1 MFWPLLETVV
11 TQPKQGKWNL
21 DISWLR
27 TCVPFAVHR
36 TVLFYHNAVRAF
48 RTGELETLYHFLKLS
63 FSQNEFSV
71 FKTGRFIILS
81 NYRFVATRLY
91 RHLEGK
97 ISIDCRVGR
106 NWRYPREIHRRL
118 TESEDSPHGSERET
132 GNPRAYHLA
141 CKSWSCHFA
150 LGSDFRQFFSWKWWI
165 PQWQSLRVTANRERS
180 WIWTETIQ

>member
-1 MFWPLLETVV
+1 MFWPPLETVV

-36 TVLFYHNAVRAF
+36 TVRFYHNAVRAF

-91 RHLEGK
+91 SVLEARTRGGGVPLPTLLQPEYWFENLNLQFYQMADVYTGILGAQVKCHSLKWSSAK
-97 ISIDCRVGR
+97 II
-106 NWRYPREIHRRL
+106 NTQE
-118 TESEDSPHGSERET
+118 
-132 GNPRAYHLA
+132 
-141 CKSWSCHFA
+141 
-150 LGSDFRQFFSWKWWI
+150 KWNSFVIFIVNNFEWI
-165 PQWQSLRVTANRERS
+165 L
-180 WIWTETIQ
+180 

>member
-1 MFWPLLETVV
+1 MFWPPLETVV

-36 TVLFYHNAVRAF
+36 TVRFYHNAVRAF

-91 RHLEGK
+91 SVLEARTRGGVGP
-97 ISIDCRVGR
+97 SSNFATTRVLVRKPEFAVLSNG
-106 NWRYPREIHRRL
+106 RRL
-118 TESEDSPHGSERET
+118 HWYSRCSGKMS
-132 GNPRAYHLA
+132 
-141 CKSWSCHFA
+141 FA
-150 LGSDFRQFFSWKWWI
+150 KVIIR
-165 PQWQSLRVTANRERS
+165 
-180 WIWTETIQ
+180 